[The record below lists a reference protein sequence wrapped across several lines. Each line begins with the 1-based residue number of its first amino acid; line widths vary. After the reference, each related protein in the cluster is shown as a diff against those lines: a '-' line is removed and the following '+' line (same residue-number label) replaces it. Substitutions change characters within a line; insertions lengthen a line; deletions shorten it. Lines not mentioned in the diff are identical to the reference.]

1 MMREYGLDGVILSS
15 GELEH
20 DVCVCVCMS
29 ALRPDPFMGAS
40 FVFVVVISF
49 CH

>member
-20 DVCVCVCMS
+20 DVCVCMS

-40 FVFVVVISF
+40 SVFVVVISF